1 MNDIILQHHLSSNCR
16 MMVVVGCCSITS
28 YLDGGD
34 TTAVVS
40 SFATRANRPSKGG
53 AFTGDATEDRVLL
66 FSMMTTYK
74 C

>member
-1 MNDIILQHHLSSNCR
+1 MLVA
-16 MMVVVGCCSITS
+16 VVSRAT
-28 YLDGGD
+28 LDGGD

-74 C
+74 CKVCLEVN